1 MKKFKNKKG
10 GMRCDSLKN
19 IYISIQWS
27 DGIVDDMPRLQRK
40 GCCGQCWNENADLRV
55 CSDDGVYNF

>member
-1 MKKFKNKKG
+1 
-10 GMRCDSLKN
+10 MRCDSLKN